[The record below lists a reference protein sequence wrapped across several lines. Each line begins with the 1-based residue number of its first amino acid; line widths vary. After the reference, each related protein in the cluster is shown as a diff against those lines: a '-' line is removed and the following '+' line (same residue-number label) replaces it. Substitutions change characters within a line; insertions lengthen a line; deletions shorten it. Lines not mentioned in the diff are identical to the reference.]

1 VSAWTV
7 AVVEPGGRRAKR
19 VVEASGREG
28 ARVAASSDGAL
39 VLSVVPSR
47 AAANSLRLSRKALE
61 EFTSMAA
68 ILLPAGLTLR
78 DALTVLAE
86 SSDSKEARRFS
97 QGILARI
104 DSGVPFVE
112 AVRDSGAEAPA
123 IWTGLARAGE
133 RTGSLDAVMPRLA
146 AWLESGREACEKTA
160 GALVYPAIVLS
171 MAVLGML
178 GLAFWAL
185 PRLGAMFAEFGS
197 GGPELSGRLEA
208 AGVSVALVLSF
219 LGALAL
225 AWPFVAAARKR
236 NEAFGARFDALLLSV
251 PLLGSLLAD
260 RAVFAFAF
268 AMETLVSGGLPL
280 DEALRESAG
289 AVGNLAV
296 ARDVLILRDR
306 VRSGA
311 SLSKAFRETKRLP
324 RRLGTWFAIGER
336 SGAPEAVFARVRAL
350 YERKTARTLERLVA
364 LAEPAIILA
373 VGVAMIAMVL
383 LFIVP
388 LFTAYGSL
396 L

>member
-1 VSAWTV
+1 
-7 AVVEPGGRRAKR
+7 
-19 VVEASGREG
+19 
-28 ARVAASSDGAL
+28 
-39 VLSVVPSR
+39 
-47 AAANSLRLSRKALE
+47 
-61 EFTSMAA
+61 
-68 ILLPAGLTLR
+68 
-78 DALTVLAE
+78 
-86 SSDSKEARRFS
+86 
-97 QGILARI
+97 
-104 DSGVPFVE
+104 
-112 AVRDSGAEAPA
+112 
-123 IWTGLARAGE
+123 
-133 RTGSLDAVMPRLA
+133 
-146 AWLESGREACEKTA
+146 
-160 GALVYPAIVLS
+160 
-171 MAVLGML
+171 
-178 GLAFWAL
+178 
-185 PRLGAMFAEFGS
+185 
-197 GGPELSGRLEA
+197 
-208 AGVSVALVLSF
+208 
-219 LGALAL
+219 
-225 AWPFVAAARKR
+225 
-236 NEAFGARFDALLLSV
+236 
-251 PLLGSLLAD
+251 
-260 RAVFAFAF
+260 
-268 AMETLVSGGLPL
+268 VSGGLPL

>member
-1 VSAWTV
+1 M

-19 VVEASGREG
+19 VVEASGRDA
-28 ARVAASSDGAL
+28 ARSAAASDGVL

-47 AAANSLRLSRKALE
+47 ARAGAARLPRKALE

-78 DALTVLAE
+78 DTLAVLAE
-86 SSDSKEARRFS
+86 SADSREARRFS
-97 QGILARI
+97 HGILARI
-104 DSGVPFVE
+104 DSGVAFVD
-112 AVRDSGAEAPA
+112 AVRASGAEAPA

-133 RTGSLDAVMPRLA
+133 RTGSLDAVLPRLA
-146 AWLESGREACEKTA
+146 AWLEAGREACEKTA

-197 GGPELSGRLEA
+197 GGPDLAGRLEA
-208 AGVSVALVLSF
+208 AGVSVALVLAL

-225 AWPFVAAARKR
+225 AWPFVMAARKR
-236 NEAFGARFDALLLSV
+236 NEGFGERFDAFLLSV
-251 PLLGSLLAD
+251 PALGALLAD

-268 AMETLVSGGLPL
+268 AMETLLSGGLPL

-289 AVGNLAV
+289 AVGNRAV
-296 ARDVLILRDR
+296 ARDVFVLRER

-311 SLSKAFRETKRLP
+311 SLSNAFRETKRLP

-336 SGAPEAVFARVRAL
+336 TGAPEAVFARVRAL
-350 YERKTARTLERLVA
+350 YERKTARTLERLVS
-364 LAEPAIILA
+364 LAEPAIILL